1 MGKPSITDVRGLKA
15 AGLNTFCAVTAV
27 NYWQAVCASEAGA
40 AVLNVNDVAVSRLL
54 LGRPAGFDYSTT
66 VEEMIMAT
74 KAVKQGSGD
83 CLVIPSLPFGYYNTP
98 EDALTAA
105 TRIFKETGCD
115 AIHMEGAPV
124 ECVQAV
130 CDAGW
135 PVLGH
140 AGINKFY
147 LSATRTVKSLGR
159 TLKSAQEIYD
169 YAVALEEVGAFCVVL
184 EGIPTALAKKITE
197 KLGVCTCGIGAG
209 KYCNGQFLVTDD
221 LLGFMPDFTP
231 KFVKKY
237 ADARSFLVG
246 GIKAFVDDVAAGNF
260 PDDAH
265 SYGVSDE
272 SYIALVK

>member
-66 VEEMIMAT
+66 VDEMIMAT
-74 KAVKQGSGD
+74 TAVKQGSGD

-98 EDALTAA
+98 EAALAAA

-124 ECVQAV
+124 ECVAAV

-147 LSATRTVKSLGR
+147 LSATRTVKAVGK
-159 TLKSAQEIYD
+159 TLESAQEIYD
-169 YAVALEEVGAFCVVL
+169 YAVALEEAGAFCVVL

-237 ADARSFLVG
+237 ADARGFLVD
-246 GIKAFVDDVAAGNF
+246 GIKAFIDDVAAGTF
-260 PDDAH
+260 PDDKH
-265 SYGVSDE
+265 SYGVPDE